1 MQMKPGFLILIFML
15 ISNPLLQAQD
25 SKKQLTPEPYDSL
38 LATRLGAD
46 PYGMK
51 KYVFAFLKTGPNR
64 SRDSLERATLQKAH
78 LKNIMRL
85 AEEGK
90 LVLAGP
96 FLDDQPLRG
105 IYIFD
110 VGTLEEARSLVETDP
125 AVKAGSLV
133 MELHPW
139 YGSAA
144 LVEALKLHKRIEKV
158 SVAD

>member
-1 MQMKPGFLILIFML
+1 MQKYISILAVMLLFQLNLNAQESGGDSGKP
-15 ISNPLLQAQD
+15 
-25 SKKQLTPEPYDSL
+25 TYDAA

-51 KYVFAFLKTGPNR
+51 KYVFAFLKAGPNR
-64 SRDSLERATLQKAH
+64 SQDSLERATLQKAH

-85 AEEGK
+85 AGEGK

-110 VGTLEEARSLVETDP
+110 VRTLEEARSLVETDP
-125 AVKAGSLV
+125 AVKAGSLE

-144 LVEALKLHKRIEKV
+144 LVETLKLHKRIEKV
-158 SVAD
+158 NVAD